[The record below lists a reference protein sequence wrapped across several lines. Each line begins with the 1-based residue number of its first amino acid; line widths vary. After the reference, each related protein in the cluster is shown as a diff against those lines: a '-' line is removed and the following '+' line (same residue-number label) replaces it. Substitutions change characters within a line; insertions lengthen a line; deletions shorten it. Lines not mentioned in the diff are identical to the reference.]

1 MSYILLS
8 SSAGGHVFELS
19 QLAPSFQNQKIIH
32 MSEMSGAKNSL
43 GEINYNVPYDNGKN
57 RLRSYLLVLLGFLS
71 ALYIC
76 LRFRPK
82 LHISLGSHVSIGPT
96 IASWLTRVQTIHIE
110 SYTRVN
116 SLSKSGKVI
125 LYFADQF
132 YSQWP
137 QLTSIH
143 PKIKYAGSLF

>member
-8 SSAGGHVFELS
+8 SSAGGHIFELS
-19 QLAPSFQNQKIIH
+19 QLVPSLQNYKIIH
-32 MSEMSGAKNSL
+32 LTELSGAKNNL
-43 GEINYNVPYDNGKN
+43 GDFNYNMPYDNGGN
-57 RLRSYLLVLLGFLS
+57 RLRSYLLVILGFLS

-82 LHISLGSHVSIGPT
+82 MHISLGSHVSIGPT
-96 IASWLTRVQTIHIE
+96 IASWLTRIHTIHIE
-110 SYTRVN
+110 SFTRVKN
-116 SLSKSGKVI
+116 LSKSGKII
-125 LYFADQF
+125 LYFADHF

-143 PKIKYAGSLF
+143 PKIKYVGSLF